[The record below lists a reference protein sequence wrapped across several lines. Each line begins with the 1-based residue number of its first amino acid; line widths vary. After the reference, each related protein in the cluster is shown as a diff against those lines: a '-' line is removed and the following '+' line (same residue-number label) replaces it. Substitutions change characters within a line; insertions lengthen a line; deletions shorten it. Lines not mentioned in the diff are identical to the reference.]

1 MKILLI
7 SGHTSGYN
15 KSALT
20 GVNEGDLNIELV
32 KLLTPRLGRY
42 ADVTVYPYSRDMY
55 HDNKNGQIQVN
66 LKEFDYIF
74 EVHFNDFDNVAN
86 GTEIYVHQNYT
97 GGVSVEE
104 KILRN
109 IVALGFRDRGLKRMS
124 DLQNMNTCLALGI
137 DYALL
142 EVCFYDNQTDMGRY
156 KPIKE
161 TVADAITAGIVEGF
175 GLSVKETPN
184 VDAAVLRE
192 ISREDY
198 IEHLIAPLAQSC
210 WEKYGILPSPTIAQ
224 AILEPD
230 FGKSELACGL
240 GASINNIIKNGT
252 AYGARNIFGI
262 KRDVSK
268 GTWESD
274 VWKGATYYKQTAEQN
289 ADGTYKNIWAYFRSY
304 ETIADCVED
313 RAQYLT
319 RAHKENGDIR
329 FPNIVGETDPEKAC
343 EIIAAGGYAT
353 SHNYAKN
360 LMRVIQEYDLTRFDL
375 VVYVPWSAKVVNASA
390 LNVRKTPNGEIME
403 LQLNTLPSITVI
415 GEAQDSDGD
424 TWYKVKVGETVT
436 GYVWPEY
443 VSR

>member
-74 EVHFNDFDNVAN
+74 EVHFNDFNNAAN
-86 GTEIYVHQNYT
+86 GTEIYLHQDYA
-97 GGVSVEE
+97 GGTSVEE
-104 KILRN
+104 KVLQN
-109 IVALGFRDRGLKRMS
+109 IVALGFRDRGVKRMS
-124 DLQNMNTCLALGI
+124 DLLNMNTCYTLGV

-142 EVCFYDNQTDMGRY
+142 EVCFYDNSADMARY
-156 KPIKE
+156 RTSKE
-161 TVADAITAGIVEGF
+161 AVADAITAGIAEGF
-175 GLSVKETPN
+175 GLTPRETPN
-184 VDAAVLRE
+184 ADALMLRE
-192 ISREDY
+192 MTDVEY
-198 IEHLIAPLAQSC
+198 IENLARLAQEC
-210 WEKYGILPSPTIAQ
+210 WTKYGLLPSPTIAQ
-224 AILEPD
+224 GILEPAC
-230 FGKSELACGL
+230 GKSELACGL
-240 GASINNIIKNGT
+240 GASADNIAKNGT
-252 AYGARNIFGI
+252 AYGARNIFGL
-262 KRDVSK
+262 KRDISK

-274 VWKGATYYKQTAEQN
+274 IWTGAVYLKQTAEQN
-289 ADGTYKNIWAYFRSY
+289 KDGSYTNIWAYFRSY
-304 ETIADCVED
+304 ETIAECVED

-329 FPNIVGETDPEKAC
+329 FPGIVGETDPQTAC

-360 LMRVIQEYDLTRFDL
+360 LMRVIQEYDLTRYDP
-375 VVYVPWSAKVVNASA
+375 VTVYEPWSAKVVNAA
-390 LNVRKTPNGEIME
+390 ELNVRKSPNGEVMKLE
-403 LQLNTLPSITVI
+403 LNTLPSITVI

-424 TWYKVKVGETVT
+424 IWYRVKLGESVT